1 MFQTQIDQTQ
11 TPSLTKSSNNSI
23 SSSFLENT
31 VTHTVF
37 NLLLSFK
44 FSIVHLDHKA
54 KTTRVKGRVSFLKFY
69 SNIP

>member
-23 SSSFLENT
+23 SSSFLENA
-31 VTHTVF
+31 VTHIVF
-37 NLLLSFK
+37 HLLSFK

-54 KTTRVKGRVSFLKFY
+54 KTTRVKGSFLKFY
-69 SNIP
+69 SKIL